1 MIYPNKYNFTQLVN
15 AKKIPNELESSKYDY
30 YRTFLISKDEDLELH
45 LKRKPN
51 LCFVN
56 NYFDVGLKHKSSR
69 GKSSGKHLKI
79 NQIRPVNISKIS

>member
-1 MIYPNKYNFTQLVN
+1 MS